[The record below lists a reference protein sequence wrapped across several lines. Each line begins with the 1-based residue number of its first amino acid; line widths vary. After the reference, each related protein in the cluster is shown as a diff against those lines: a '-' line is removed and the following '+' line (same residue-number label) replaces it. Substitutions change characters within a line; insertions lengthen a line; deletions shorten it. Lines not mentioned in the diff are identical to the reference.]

1 MLKRLLSVSI
11 GLIGAII
18 ALVIFWIVFMPWFHF
33 GLLVRGEPW
42 IKQALAVIETAV
54 AIYLFARWR
63 SWPALLLL
71 IGSIPML
78 LFNVSYSGW
87 MWRMNRIYGPN
98 PSGDSAQLAL
108 LFPSDNEQSPIHRV
122 LFYISFLSL
131 CLPGAFFWYFFRVAD
146 RYLVRRSSQPLA
158 D

>member
-1 MLKRLLSVSI
+1 MLKRLLSLSI
-11 GLIGAII
+11 ALIGTIV
-18 ALVIFWIVFMPWFHF
+18 ALVIYWPVFMPWFHF
-33 GLLVRGEPW
+33 GLLVPGEPW
-42 IKQALAVIETAV
+42 IKDALALIETAL
-54 AIYLFARWR
+54 ATYLFARWW

-98 PSGDSAQLAL
+98 PHADSAQLAL
-108 LFPSDNEQSPIHRV
+108 LFPSDNEQSPIHRT
-122 LFYISFLSL
+122 LFYISFLQW
-131 CLPGAFFWYFFRVAD
+131 CLPVAFFWYFFRVAD
-146 RYLVRRSSQPLA
+146 RHLTKRCSQPLT